1 MPLKVLFFGT
11 ADFAVPCLEALI
23 AHGHEIIGVV
33 TQPDKPTG
41 RGMQLSASPVKKAA
55 EHLNLPVLQPRR
67 VRAES
72 FVARVQEM
80 APESIVVAAFGQ
92 IIPQSI
98 LDVPRFGPINVH
110 GSLLPEYRGAAPIQ
124 RAIMD
129 GKTETGVTTMWM
141 DATLDTGDML
151 LKRAL
156 PILPEDNT
164 GTLFSKLAEIGSS
177 LLIETLHGLEAGT
190 IQRIPQDNSLATY
203 AAMIKPE
210 DCVLNWQETA
220 AQIRCRVQ
228 GLLPKPGAFTWFA
241 GKRVKVHACSIL
253 DVSGIESDNNM
264 KPGTV
269 VKFSKSPSGLAVSAG
284 SDSILLLQEVQPEN
298 GKRMSADAWA
308 NGLRIKVGDQFGTE

>member
-23 AHGHEIIGVV
+23 AHSHEIIGVV

-124 RAIMD
+124 RAILD
-129 GKTETGVTTMWM
+129 GKSVTGVTTMFM

-151 LKRAL
+151 LKETID
-156 PILPEDNT
+156 ILPEDNS
-164 GTLFSKLAEIGSS
+164 GTLFSKLATVGAK
-177 LLIETLHGLEAGT
+177 LLIQTLNGLEAGN
-190 IQRIPQDNSLATY
+190 IERVKQDSALATY

-210 DCVLNWQETA
+210 DCLLSWQHTA
-220 AQIRCRVQ
+220 FQIRCRVQ
-228 GLLPKPGAFTWFA
+228 ALLPKPGAYTFYA
-241 GKRVKVHACSIL
+241 GKRIKIHACS
-253 DVSGIESDNNM
+253 VVEMEGTEAM

-269 VKFSKSPSGLAVSAG
+269 VKVQKTPPGLAVAAG
-284 SDSILLLQEVQPEN
+284 SNTVLLLKEVQPEN
-298 GKRMSADAWA
+298 GKRMTADAWA
-308 NGLRIKVGDQFGTE
+308 NGLRVKPGDSFSEA